1 MRQTLPK
8 KRQNGERRLELMV
21 WNWSRSP
28 VSVTAHQGGRQSPR
42 LPVWPPNATTW
53 RPLLAAAIY
62 KVPAKTSQR
71 WSCTTLSTEKK
82 LFCASSCCCCC
93 FCCSIHANLL
103 SRQPLF
109 TAHGG
114 IFFCGFPELRGAV
127 ASCSPR
133 NLTFL
138 IPAASLSRKKAGI
151 HEYLS
156 HRLPSCLLSWSSSL
170 VYFRSGRFL
179 FAW

>member
-1 MRQTLPK
+1 MPQMLPK
-8 KRQNGERRLELMV
+8 KRQNGERQLELMV
-21 WNWSRSP
+21 WIWSRSP
-28 VSVTAHQGGRQSPR
+28 V
-42 LPVWPPNATTW
+42 TW

-62 KVPAKTSQR
+62 KVPAKTRQR

-82 LFCASSCCCCC
+82 LFSASSCCC
-93 FCCSIHANLL
+93 CCSIHANLL